1 MLGKGIFARK
11 KGINMET
18 QQVKNNNQETK
29 VDNNTQLINE
39 IEEKPSD
46 TILQDSLEEITNL
59 KSQVDIL
66 QDKLLRTIA
75 ESDNTRKRLEKLI
88 EDTKHY
94 AIFSFAKDLLSVND
108 NLSRALEHKPQNAEG
123 DLNNII
129 TGIEMTKSELTNI
142 LKKHG
147 LESIEPL
154 LGEKFDYNIHHAIS
168 QVVSDEYDQDSI
180 VEIMQ
185 SGYKIKNRLLRPAIV
200 QVSKKNS

>member
-1 MLGKGIFARK
+1 
-11 KGINMET
+11 MEK
-18 QQVKNNNQETK
+18 QQEKNNGNQEIK
-29 VDNNTQLINE
+29 VDNDAQLVNE
-39 IEEKPSD
+39 IEED
-46 TILQDSLEEITNL
+46 TTDTLILQDSLQEIASL
-59 KSQVDIL
+59 KNQIEVL

-88 EDTKHY
+88 EDAKDY

-108 NLSRALEHKPQNAEG
+108 NLSRALEHKPQNTEG
-123 DLNNII
+123 DLASII
-129 TGIEMTKSELTNI
+129 TGVEMTKSELTSI

-180 VEIMQ
+180 IGIMQ
-185 SGYKIKNRLLRPAIV
+185 SGYKIKDRLVRPAIV
-200 QVSKKNS
+200 QVSKKT

>member
-1 MLGKGIFARK
+1 
-11 KGINMET
+11 MEK
-18 QQVKNNNQETK
+18 QQEKNNDNQEIK
-29 VDNNTQLINE
+29 VDNDAQLVNE
-39 IEEKPSD
+39 IEED
-46 TILQDSLEEITNL
+46 TTDTLILQDSLQEIASL
-59 KSQVDIL
+59 KSQIEIL

-88 EDTKHY
+88 EEAKDY

-108 NLSRALEHKPQNAEG
+108 NLSRALEHKPQNTEG
-123 DLNNII
+123 DLASII
-129 TGIEMTKSELTNI
+129 TGVEMTKSELTSI

-180 VEIMQ
+180 IGIMQ
-185 SGYKIKNRLLRPAIV
+185 SGYKIKDRLIRPAIV
-200 QVSKKNS
+200 QVSKKT

>member
-1 MLGKGIFARK
+1 
-11 KGINMET
+11 MEK
-18 QQVKNNNQETK
+18 QQEKNNGNQEIK
-29 VDNNTQLINE
+29 VDNDAQLVNE
-39 IEEKPSD
+39 IEENPTD
-46 TILQDSLEEITNL
+46 TLILQDSLQEIASL
-59 KSQVDIL
+59 KSQIEIL

-88 EDTKHY
+88 EDAKDY

-108 NLSRALEHKPQNAEG
+108 NLSRALEHKPQNTEG
-123 DLNNII
+123 DLASII
-129 TGIEMTKSELTNI
+129 TGVEMTKSELTSI

-180 VEIMQ
+180 IGIMQ
-185 SGYKIKNRLLRPAIV
+185 SGYKIKDRLVRPAIV
-200 QVSKKNS
+200 QVSKKT

>member
-1 MLGKGIFARK
+1 
-11 KGINMET
+11 MEK
-18 QQVKNNNQETK
+18 QQEKNNDNQEIK
-29 VDNNTQLINE
+29 VDNDAQLLNE
-39 IEEKPSD
+39 IEED
-46 TILQDSLEEITNL
+46 TTDTLILQNSLQEIASL
-59 KSQVDIL
+59 KSQIEIL

-88 EDTKHY
+88 EEAKDY

-108 NLSRALEHKPQNAEG
+108 NLSRALEHKPQNTEG
-123 DLNNII
+123 DLASII
-129 TGIEMTKSELTNI
+129 TGVEMTKNELTSI

-180 VEIMQ
+180 IGIMQ
-185 SGYKIKNRLLRPAIV
+185 SGYKIKDRLIRPAIV
-200 QVSKKNS
+200 QVSKKT

>member
-1 MLGKGIFARK
+1 
-11 KGINMET
+11 MEK
-18 QQVKNNNQETK
+18 QQEKNNDNQEIK
-29 VDNNTQLINE
+29 VDNDAQLVNE
-39 IEEKPSD
+39 IEEATTD
-46 TILQDSLEEITNL
+46 TLILQDSLQEIASL
-59 KSQVDIL
+59 KSQIEIL

-88 EDTKHY
+88 EEAKDY

-108 NLSRALEHKPQNAEG
+108 NLSRALEHKPQNTEG
-123 DLNNII
+123 DLASII
-129 TGIEMTKSELTNI
+129 TGVEMTKNELTSI

-180 VEIMQ
+180 IGIMQ
-185 SGYKIKNRLLRPAIV
+185 SGYKIKDRLIRPAIV
-200 QVSKKNS
+200 QVSKKT